1 MGGYNYTFSY
11 HFRNSWVKL
20 WGMLID
26 VKEQFFLHC
35 FGQKE
40 LFSQFL
46 LQCYFFRG
54 TVPLFLSNIGG
65 TVPLSLSKIGGTVPL
80 FLVRL
85 G

>member
-1 MGGYNYTFSY
+1 MLQYVTIKLKNDSLTLI
-11 HFRNSWVKL
+11 L
-20 WGMLID
+20 WGMLTD